1 MISCNIMNIDQCV
14 EMMESLR
21 DTYSQIMNSG
31 EIKER
36 QVYKLKNTLMQLELS
51 MISMRKNVATLEKKL
66 QLLKHPTNKKLKEVS
81 LDEI

>member
-1 MISCNIMNIDQCV
+1 MNIDQCV
-14 EMMESLR
+14 EMIESLR
-21 DTYSQIMNSG
+21 DTYTQIAVSG
-31 EIKER
+31 KIKEA

-51 MISMRKNVATLEKKL
+51 MISMRKNVAILEKKL

>member
-1 MISCNIMNIDQCV
+1 MNIDQCV
-14 EMMESLR
+14 EMIESLR
-21 DTYSQIMNSG
+21 DTYTQIAGSG

-51 MISMRKNVATLEKKL
+51 MISMRKNVAILEKKL
-66 QLLKHPTNKKLKEVS
+66 QLLKYPTNKKLKEVS

>member
-1 MISCNIMNIDQCV
+1 MNIDQCV
-14 EMMESLR
+14 EMIESLR
-21 DTYSQIMNSG
+21 DTYTQIAGSG

-81 LDEI
+81 LDDI

>member
-1 MISCNIMNIDQCV
+1 MNIDQCV

-21 DTYSQIMNSG
+21 DTYAQIAGSG
-31 EIKER
+31 DIKER

-51 MISMRKNVATLEKKL
+51 MISMRKNVAILEKKL

>member
-1 MISCNIMNIDQCV
+1 MNIDQCV
-14 EMMESLR
+14 EMIESLR
-21 DTYSQIMNSG
+21 DTYTQIAGSG

-51 MISMRKNVATLEKKL
+51 MISMRKNVSALEKKL

-81 LDEI
+81 LDDI

>member
-1 MISCNIMNIDQCV
+1 MNIDQCV
-14 EMMESLR
+14 EMIESLR
-21 DTYSQIMNSG
+21 DTYTQIAGSG

-66 QLLKHPTNKKLKEVS
+66 QLLKHPTNKELKEVS